1 MTFNRV
7 KTFYPTAYAFASQFF
22 EGVSKAMPLNQKDV
36 LLDVGCGSG
45 THTALLSKHVARV
58 TAFDISPE
66 MIKEAKEIS
75 TAGNITYSL
84 GDATKLSTYEEYR
97 NSFDKVVAY
106 YVLQWIKGFK
116 IALQGIHRSLK
127 PGGQCFVNV
136 TQRDPNVIDTIIAL
150 NSHTS
155 PKWEA
160 FMKGY
165 EHLYYPFQ
173 GSVDEFEQI
182 LAGIGFKD
190 IDCTRDIP
198 KYILKKDEGK
208 AFFPNFMGQLE
219 RFPEDRREE
228 YIEDALTFV
237 FGTASEEYCLTF
249 PVITAVARK

>member
-36 LLDVGCGSG
+36 LLDVGCGTG
-45 THTALLSKHVARV
+45 TLTALLSKRVGRV

-66 MIKEAKEIS
+66 MIKQAEEIS
-75 TAGNITYSL
+75 TAENITYSL
-84 GDATKLSTYEEYR
+84 GDATKLSTNEEYR
-97 NSFDKVVAY
+97 NSFDKVLSY
-106 YVLQWIKGFK
+106 YVLHWIKDFK
-116 IALQGIHRSLK
+116 IVLEGIHQSLK
-127 PGGQCFVNV
+127 PGGQCFVN
-136 TQRDPNVIDTIIAL
+136 TTHSDPNVIDSIKAL
-150 NSHTS
+150 NGYTS
-155 PKWEA
+155 PKWET

-173 GSVDEFEQI
+173 GSVDEFEQM

-198 KYILKKDEGK
+198 KYFLKKDEGK
-208 AFFPNFMGQLE
+208 AFLPNFMGQLE

-228 YIEDALTFV
+228 YIKDALTFV
-237 FGTASEEYCLTF
+237 FDTAEEEYCFTF
-249 PVITAVARK
+249 PVITAIARK